1 MIRDKLRVACIS
13 MNSQANKQQ
22 NINEAESYIR
32 LAAQNSAN
40 WVVLPELFSYIGP
53 YKDLYESAEFP
64 SSPTIQLL
72 AQLAQKYQMTI
83 FAPMPER
90 AEGEAPKNTAGFKK
104 VYNTLFIFGPDGK
117 IIDSYR
123 KTHLFHLKDGNNSR
137 AESEGFIA
145 GNKLLTFSHE
155 GWQVACAIC
164 YDIRFP
170 EFLVSL
176 NKKCRFDIL
185 ALPSAFTLATGKSHW
200 ELLLKAR
207 AVEYQAYVLGANQTG
222 LHYEDNRSFGHTMI
236 IDPWGD
242 TIAQTSDECGIAIAD
257 LDRTRISSI
266 RQRIPVSSNRRSD
279 LYY

>member
-1 MIRDKLRVACIS
+1 MIRDKLRVACVS
-13 MNSQANKQQ
+13 MNSQANKPK
-22 NINEAESYIR
+22 NIKDAESYIQK
-32 LAAQNSAN
+32 AVQDSAN
-40 WVVLPELFSYIGP
+40 WVILPELFSYIGP

-64 SSPTIQLL
+64 SSPALQHL
-72 AQLAQKYQMTI
+72 AQLAQKYKITI

-90 AEGEAPKNTAGFKK
+90 TEGEAPKNSAGFKK

-123 KTHLFHLKDGNNSR
+123 KAHLFHLKDGDNSR

-176 NKKCRFDIL
+176 NRKCRFDVL
-185 ALPSAFTLATGKSHW
+185 ALPSAFTLATGKAHW

-222 LHYEDNRSFGHTMI
+222 LHYENNRSFGHAMI

-242 TIAQTSDECGIAIAD
+242 ILAQTDSECGIAIAD
-257 LDRTRISSI
+257 LDRSRIISI
-266 RQRIPVSSNRRSD
+266 RKRIPVDSNRRPD
-279 LYY
+279 LYK